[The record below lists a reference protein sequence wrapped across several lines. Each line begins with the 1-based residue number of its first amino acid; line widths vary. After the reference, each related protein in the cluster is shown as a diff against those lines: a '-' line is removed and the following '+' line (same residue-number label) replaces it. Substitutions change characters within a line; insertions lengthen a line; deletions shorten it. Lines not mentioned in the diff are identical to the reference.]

1 MIGGI
6 EETSASFEARSAP
19 RSYPTCLDFRGKDA
33 EQFAIAVTDKP
44 EAERVELLHDHL
56 RTRAILDDLAETHR
70 DEFGR
75 LPQLRHILL
84 YLLFPDDYERIASEG
99 HKARIVEAFN
109 EIIEGETPDDV
120 DDQLKTIRQRLT
132 EFLPDQDLD
141 FYWGTT
147 TRTLLQ
153 FGLATD
159 PRAKALVSAVPL
171 GQACLAHRGRRS
183 LLWTFEYDLR
193 LHQAHREAGDGIDKA
208 EHGEQQQGR

>member
-1 MIGGI
+1 L
-6 EETSASFEARSAP
+6 AW
-19 RSYPTCLDFRGKDA
+19 
-33 EQFAIAVTDKP
+33 FAIAVTDKP

-75 LPQLRHILL
+75 PPQLRHILL

-141 FYWGTT
+141 FYWEPLRAHCCNLSWRR
-147 TRTLLQ
+147 TRAQRRWSRLYR
-153 FGLATD
+153 LA
-159 PRAKALVSAVPL
+159 KLV
-171 GQACLAHRGRRS
+171 
-183 LLWTFEYDLR
+183 
-193 LHQAHREAGDGIDKA
+193 
-208 EHGEQQQGR
+208 